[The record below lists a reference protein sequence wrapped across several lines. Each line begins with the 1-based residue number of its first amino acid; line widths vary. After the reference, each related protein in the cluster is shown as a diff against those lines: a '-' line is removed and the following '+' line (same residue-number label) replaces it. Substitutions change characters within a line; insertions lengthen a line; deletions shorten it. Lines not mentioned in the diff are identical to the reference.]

1 MRRTLYVN
9 INKFA
14 NIVGKSNLSRFSTIV
29 RDDSAREKIINEC
42 LTIRQTLQ
50 PINDRIGGPLEKV
63 IYIYLSHKSNLIKFL
78 ILGK

>member
-14 NIVGKSNLSRFSTIV
+14 NIVGISNLSRFSTIV

-63 IYIYLSHKSNLIKFL
+63 MYIY
-78 ILGK
+78 